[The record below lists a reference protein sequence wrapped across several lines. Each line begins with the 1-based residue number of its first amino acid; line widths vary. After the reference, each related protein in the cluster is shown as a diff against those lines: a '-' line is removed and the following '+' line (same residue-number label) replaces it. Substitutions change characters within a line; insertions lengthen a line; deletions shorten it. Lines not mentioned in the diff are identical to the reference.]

1 MYTLVRSTPLR
12 RLLALVTPSF
22 LVAFAIAELFYKFK
36 SFALECVAF
45 LLTWLVIEAALT
57 GLHRLWAGRPLP
69 SRSAG
74 Q

>member
-1 MYTLVRSTPLR
+1 MYTLIRSTPLS

-22 LVAFAIAELFYKFK
+22 LVAFAIAEFFYKFK

-45 LLTWLVIEAALT
+45 LLTWLVIEAFLA
-57 GLHRLWAGRPLP
+57 GLHRLWAGREL
-69 SRSAG
+69 SQSGG

>member
-1 MYTLVRSTPLR
+1 MYTLIRSTPLR

-22 LVAFAIAELFYKFK
+22 LVAFAVAEVFYKFK

-45 LLTWLVIEAALT
+45 LLTWLVVEATLA
-57 GLHRLWAGRPLP
+57 GLHRLWARGQVL
-69 SRSAG
+69 SQSAG

>member
-1 MYTLVRSTPLR
+1 MYTLIRSTPLN

-22 LVAFAIAELFYKFK
+22 LAAFAIAEFFYKFK

-45 LLTWLVIEAALT
+45 LLTWLVIEATLT
-57 GLHRLWAGRPLP
+57 GLHRLWAGREL
-69 SRSAG
+69 SQSGG